1 MNPVCGKADQNR
13 EVADRPDDRA
23 KASLHSGVLEKM
35 PRKLSGKGVMMP
47 LPQLPSNQK
56 WQARS
61 VDATAFSWTFK
72 SKAGRLSNP
81 ARLQMRSS
89 TDYRPIPKRM
99 MGPSFSRVALTASC
113 TLLFAYSSPIPM
125 LGEEK
130 STGTKDYELE
140 ELGVNPFTAPSVA
153 DIFQQ
158 LDDLKPLPF
167 EQLKREFPAGTRSG
181 REQMG
186 LVFGGLVAD
195 GFLIV
200 ECQKQ
205 NLVEELGRVLLR
217 QAHSLGV
224 GDRVMRHSAS
234 LMEHGKRGDWT
245 AVRRELISTQ
255 DDVEQAMT
263 ALRDQKMA
271 HLISLGGWLR
281 GLEIASGAVESRYS
295 PERAAVLWQRD
306 LINYFAEEIKT
317 LPPSTARSPLFE
329 KLRVG
334 VDTLRNL
341 LNHAPPDK
349 MSLSEVKALHA
360 KARELNLIVLA
371 GE

>member
-1 MNPVCGKADQNR
+1 MAGSAR
-13 EVADRPDDRA
+13 ETDR
-23 KASLHSGVLEKM
+23 
-35 PRKLSGKGVMMP
+35 
-47 LPQLPSNQK
+47 LPWGWK
-56 WQARS
+56 
-61 VDATAFSWTFK
+61 
-72 SKAGRLSNP
+72 P
-81 ARLQMRSS
+81 ARFGSAAIASLQMRATATHGS
-89 TDYRPIPKRM
+89 IHKGM
-99 MGPSFSRVALTASC
+99 KGPFFAGHALTIC
-113 TLLFAYSSPIPM
+113 TLLFASFGPRPT
-125 LGEEK
+125 LAQEK
-130 STGTKDYELE
+130 PAGAEDYERE

-158 LDDLKPLPF
+158 LDDLKPLAF
-167 EQLKREFPAGTRSG
+167 EELKREFPQATHPG

-205 NLVEELGRVLLR
+205 NLVEDLGRVLLR
-217 QAHSLGV
+217 QARSLGV

-234 LMEHGKRGDWT
+234 LTDHGKRGDWP
-245 AVRRELISTQ
+245 AVRRELIATQ
-255 DDVEQAMT
+255 EEVEQAMT

-281 GLEIASGAVESRYS
+281 GLEITSAAVESRYS
-295 PERAAVLWQRD
+295 ADRAAVLWQRD
-306 LINYFAEEIKT
+306 LINYFAEELET
-317 LPPSTARSPLFE
+317 LPPTIARAPLFV
-329 KLRVG
+329 KLRAG
-334 VDTLRNL
+334 VDTIAKL

-360 KARELNLIVLA
+360 KARELNLAIVA